1 MPIHMCSF
9 LPKVPA
15 GFEVSLSIFF
25 LLKSDKKMYLMR
37 YWRIWVLG
45 RGYGFYSL
53 PYPASQLL
61 ERMADPA
68 ENLEL
73 QRENSSLEVW
83 VSFKIFDPWV
93 WGSRGLAVLFLL
105 DSL

>member
-1 MPIHMCSF
+1 
-9 LPKVPA
+9 
-15 GFEVSLSIFF
+15 
-25 LLKSDKKMYLMR
+25 
-37 YWRIWVLG
+37 
-45 RGYGFYSL
+45 
-53 PYPASQLL
+53 
-61 ERMADPA
+61 MADPA

-93 WGSRGLAVLFLL
+93 WGNRGLAVRFVLFLL